1 VPKGSIRILPY
12 QNPNVGFRF
21 IDLRTTAIIAQVV
34 NYAQVQDEA
43 GSPWGATYADT
54 LAALNFFF
62 GEPDVSIAEPVD
74 VNVVGGTVTA
84 EVGPITYNNDLL
96 DAFYR
101 LRTSSPTTV
110 FDSKQVSDNLALF
123 FDDQQTS
130 GAGTS
135 STYSSNRASTTI
147 AVSNL
152 TAGTRVRQTFRR
164 MNYQPGKSQ
173 LVETTFRMGA
183 SATGITR
190 RVGLFD
196 TNNGIFLQ
204 QTEAGAAVVIRS
216 FVTGAAVDNAVL
228 QANWNID
235 KLDGTGTSGITLD
248 LTKVQIF
255 FFDFE
260 WLGVGRVRCG
270 FFIGG
275 VPYYCHQFTQANIGT
290 SVYMSTPN
298 LPIRYE
304 ISNDGTGPAADFE
317 TICSTVASEGG
328 ADQTG
333 LILGLNRGATVLTT
347 LNTTQIFPLISFRLR
362 SGYLGSSVKP
372 VDFSIIC
379 TSTAAYNWYILLN
392 PVVAGTALAFTPVA
406 NSSIEADLVST
417 SATTVTGGT
426 ILRTGTAV
434 QSNAANSG
442 GSIEIRDDYFLGSN
456 IAGTADILML
466 AVQRVTGTTESFY
479 AGLNFIDQK

>member
-1 VPKGSIRILPY
+1 
-12 QNPNVGFRF
+12 
-21 IDLRTTAIIAQVV
+21 
-34 NYAQVQDEA
+34 
-43 GSPWGATYADT
+43 
-54 LAALNFFF
+54 
-62 GEPDVSIAEPVD
+62 
-74 VNVVGGTVTA
+74 
-84 EVGPITYNNDLL
+84 
-96 DAFYR
+96 
-101 LRTSSPTTV
+101 
-110 FDSKQVSDNLALF
+110 
-123 FDDQQTS
+123 
-130 GAGTS
+130 
-135 STYSSNRASTTI
+135 
-147 AVSNL
+147 
-152 TAGTRVRQTFRR
+152 

-173 LVETTFRMGA
+173 LVITTFKMGTA
-183 SATGITR
+183 ATGITR

-196 TNNGIFLQ
+196 SNNGIFLQ
-204 QTEAGAAVVIRS
+204 QTSAGAAVVIRS

-228 QANWNID
+228 QTNWNID
-235 KLDGTGTSGITLD
+235 KLDGTGASGITLD

-275 VPYYCHQFTQANIGT
+275 VPYYCHEFRQANIGT
-290 SVYMSTPN
+290 AVYMSTPN

-304 ISNDGTGPAADFE
+304 ISNSGAGPAADFE

-328 ADQTG
+328 SDQTG
-333 LILGLNRGATVLTT
+333 LILGLNRGATVMTT
-347 LNTTQIFPLISFRLR
+347 LNTTQIFPLISMRLR

-372 VDFSIIC
+372 VDFSVIC

-392 PVVAGTALAFTPVA
+392 PTVVGTALAFTTVA

-479 AGLNFIDQK
+479 AAMNFIDQK